1 MLSKNSTAVL
11 LMARPSASLSCRTAQ
26 QNAAHHH
33 AHLQTVLSA
42 HHAAYS
48 SASKVAEMTAEM
60 EVGEDARGAT
70 ARDDKVGT
78 PMRLARDRLQDAAAA
93 IEVAV
98 EVADALA
105 RDGKREVADQ
115 HARLAQTMR
124 AARLL
129 VADRERL
136 PKSWTLR

>member
-1 MLSKNSTAVL
+1 
-11 LMARPSASLSCRTAQ
+11 MARPSASLSCRTAQ

-78 PMRLARDRLQDAAAA
+78 PMRLARDRPRDAVVV
-93 IEVAV
+93 IEVDV
-98 EVADALA
+98 EVADVLV
-105 RDGKREVADQ
+105 RDGKREAVDQ
-115 HARLAQTMR
+115 RARLAQTTR
-124 AARLL
+124 VARLL
-129 VADRERL
+129 VADRGRL
-136 PKSWTLR
+136 PKSWTLK